1 VSFLM
6 ERITSYRE
14 FWPFYLSEH
23 AKPLTRAWHMAG
35 TATAIMLGVAA
46 VSGASIGLLLAAAIA
61 GYGPAWATHFLIE
74 KNRPATFR
82 YPVWSFISDLRM
94 LVVWLAGG
102 LSRELEKA
110 EIRSAQGKPK

>member
-1 VSFLM
+1 M
-6 ERITSYRE
+6 ARITSYRE

-35 TATAIMLGVAA
+35 TGAATVLLVAA
-46 VSGASIGLLLAAAIA
+46 IAGGNVGLLLAAAIA

-94 LVVWLAGG
+94 LAVWLTGG
-102 LSRELEKA
+102 LSQELEKA
-110 EIRSAQGKPK
+110 GIRSSQARPQ

>member
-1 VSFLM
+1 M
-6 ERITSYRE
+6 ERIANYRE
-14 FWPFYLSEH
+14 FWPFYLRQH
-23 AKPLTRAWHMAG
+23 AKPLTRGWHMVG
-35 TATAIMLGVAA
+35 TATATVLLVAA
-46 VSGASIGLLLAAAIA
+46 VSGANVGLLMAAVIT

-94 LVVWLAGG
+94 LAVWLTGG

-110 EIRSAQGKPK
+110 GIRSGPAGRK